1 MNKKYHM
8 KQEIIDRLEYVE
20 EKYAGEI
27 ETWRDPVTE
36 AYYHVPIEI
45 VRDWDNSECLEME
58 EAVRPLNEQQP
69 KRDKMTHER
78 KEQHIKQL
86 AFSINHG
93 ASGYVTDNFVIED
106 LPTPQRTGTMTQ
118 QDTYSKHKARQIF
131 EAFLEQNPNT
141 ND

>member
-20 EKYAGEI
+20 ETYAGEM
-27 ETWRDPVTE
+27 ETWQDPVTE

-45 VRDWDNSECLEME
+45 VRDWDNSELLES
-58 EAVRPLNEQQP
+58 NKQNT
-69 KRDKMTHER
+69 MTYER
-78 KEQHIKQL
+78 KEEHIRNI
-86 AFSINHG
+86 AFCISDG
-93 ASGYVTDNFVIED
+93 ASGYVTDNFRIED
-106 LPTPQRTGTMTQ
+106 LPVPQRTGTMTQ

-131 EAFLEQNPNT
+131 EAFLEQNPNI

>member
-20 EKYAGEI
+20 ETYAGEM
-27 ETWRDPVTE
+27 ETWHDPVTE

-45 VRDWDNSECLEME
+45 VRDWDNSELLES
-58 EAVRPLNEQQP
+58 NKQN
-69 KRDKMTHER
+69 KMTHKR

-131 EAFLEQNPNT
+131 EAFLEQNPNI

>member
-1 MNKKYHM
+1 M

-20 EKYAGEI
+20 ETYAGEM
-27 ETWRDPVTE
+27 ETWQDPVTE

-45 VRDWDNSECLEME
+45 VRDWDNSERLEME

-69 KRDKMTHER
+69 KRDKMTYER
-78 KEQHIKQL
+78 KEEHIRNI
-86 AFSINHG
+86 AFCISDG
-93 ASGYVTDNFVIED
+93 ASGYVTDNFRIED
-106 LPTPQRTGTMTQ
+106 LPVPQRTGTMTQ

-131 EAFLEQNPNT
+131 EAFLEQNPNI